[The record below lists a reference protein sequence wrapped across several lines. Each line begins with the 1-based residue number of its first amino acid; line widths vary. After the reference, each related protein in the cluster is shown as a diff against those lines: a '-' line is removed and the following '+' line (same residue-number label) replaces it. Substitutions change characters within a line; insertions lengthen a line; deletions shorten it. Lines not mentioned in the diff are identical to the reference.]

1 MLRKPLR
8 LHILMFITQ
17 VSRQRRE
24 KLCPFPFSPNLMQTS
39 YDMTNELPTL
49 SEHVLSWIL
58 NEEEITQDFRDAI
71 ESELLRRTLER
82 DTDEMLTLTS
92 KMLHDAST
100 KGYHGFNAKQLKVIG
115 LKWPPKKGWL
125 KSLIGTQMLASKYR
139 QFVAAG
145 KK

>member
-1 MLRKPLR
+1 MFSTTHHA
-8 LHILMFITQ
+8 LHH
-17 VSRQRRE
+17 R
-24 KLCPFPFSPNLMQTS
+24 N
-39 YDMTNELPTL
+39 DNMTNELLTL
-49 SEHVLSWIL
+49 SDHVLNWIL
-58 NEEEITQDFRDAI
+58 NEEEVTQGFRGAI
-71 ESELLRRTLER
+71 EAELLRRTLER

-125 KSLIGTQMLASKYR
+125 KSLVGTQMFASQYR
-139 QFVAAG
+139 KFVEAG

>member
-1 MLRKPLR
+1 
-8 LHILMFITQ
+8 MFSTTNHDINH
-17 VSRQRRE
+17 R
-24 KLCPFPFSPNLMQTS
+24 NDNMN
-39 YDMTNELPTL
+39 NELPTL
-49 SEHVLSWIL
+49 SDHVLNWIL
-58 NEEEITQDFRDAI
+58 NEEEVTQGFREAI
-71 ESELLRRTLER
+71 EAELLRRTLER

-125 KSLIGTQMLASKYR
+125 KSLVGTQMLASQYR
-139 QFVAAG
+139 KFVEAG

>member
-1 MLRKPLR
+1 
-8 LHILMFITQ
+8 MFITQ
-17 VSRQRRE
+17 VSRQCRE
-24 KLCPFPFSPNLMQTS
+24 KLCPFPFSPNLMQIS
-39 YDMTNELPTL
+39 YDMTNELSTL

-82 DTDEMLTLTS
+82 DTDELLTLTS

-125 KSLIGTQMLASKYR
+125 KSLVGTQILASKYR
-139 QFVAAG
+139 QFVEAG